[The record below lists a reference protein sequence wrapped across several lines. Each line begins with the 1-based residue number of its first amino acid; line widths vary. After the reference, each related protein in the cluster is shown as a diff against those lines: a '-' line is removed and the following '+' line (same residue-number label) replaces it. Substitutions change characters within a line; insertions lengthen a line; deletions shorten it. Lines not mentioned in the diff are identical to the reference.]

1 MAFKMKGSPMQRNY
15 GISPVKSIIG
25 DVVASVGSKLQNIGK
40 AAGDFKAKRKK
51 VVADK
56 AKASPDGLT
65 NFQKRQA
72 DRAAQRESGGKS
84 KYQRDVRKGKASRKA
99 KNTKKPN
106 TENTES
112 SLSVKKDG
120 NLNYNASTKNS
131 SITVPKIAEQQV
143 KLKKKVKKKIVAPT
157 TDYNS
162 MSVNDLV
169 TLREGGNK
177 DVQGIINSKLKA
189 NPNKWD

>member
-25 DVVASVGSKLQNIGK
+25 DVVASVGSQLSGISKDVKKTTKKIFGKENIEERRNKQIEKNKGTEYQ
-40 AAGDFKAKRKK
+40 GM
-51 VVADK
+51 
-56 AKASPDGLT
+56 T
-65 NFQKRQA
+65 NFERRQA

-84 KYQRDVRKGKASRKA
+84 KFQRDIIKKRADRKA
-99 KNTKKPN
+99 KKPAKTTVVSDEAKAKGVKR
-106 TENTES
+106 TEAHNIR
-112 SLSVKKDG
+112 
-120 NLNYNASTKNS
+120 Y
-131 SITVPKIAEQQV
+131 AEQQV
-143 KLKKKVKKKIVAPT
+143 KLKKKVKKKIVTPT
-157 TDYNS
+157 TDYTS

-169 TLREGGNK
+169 KLREGGNK